1 MINSPMP
8 RWHQLFMMFSFF
20 AREQKKREHG
30 QGKSNLVEFN
40 EFDLLVSWKQ
50 LPKD

>member
-1 MINSPMP
+1 MAPAFYDV
-8 RWHQLFMMFSFF
+8 QFF

-30 QGKSNLVEFN
+30 QEKSNLVEFN